1 MVAGVSDT
9 SALVSYEM
17 FGYVPT
23 THAIA
28 YVHVKSNWVAARKW
42 DNVGY
47 PKTLSELQ
55 DSIARLAP
63 SGKRTLMTGSLGS
76 ELRH

>member
-1 MVAGVSDT
+1 
-9 SALVSYEM
+9 M

-23 THAIA
+23 TQAIA

-55 DSIARLAP
+55 DSARLAL
-63 SGKRTLMTGSLGS
+63 SGKGTLMTGSLGS
-76 ELRH
+76 ELGQ